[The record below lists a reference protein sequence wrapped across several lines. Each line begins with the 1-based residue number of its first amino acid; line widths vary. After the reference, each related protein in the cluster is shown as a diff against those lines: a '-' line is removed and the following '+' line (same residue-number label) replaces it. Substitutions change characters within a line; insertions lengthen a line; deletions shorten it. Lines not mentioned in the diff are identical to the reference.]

1 MKNKLKG
8 KVNITLKKPA
18 PAPKIKNFRNVVS
31 KGSKKA

>member
-18 PAPKIKNFRNVVS
+18 PKIKNFRNVVL
-31 KGSKKA
+31 KNKKIV

>member
-18 PAPKIKNFRNVVS
+18 PARRPNIK
-31 KGSKKA
+31 KTA